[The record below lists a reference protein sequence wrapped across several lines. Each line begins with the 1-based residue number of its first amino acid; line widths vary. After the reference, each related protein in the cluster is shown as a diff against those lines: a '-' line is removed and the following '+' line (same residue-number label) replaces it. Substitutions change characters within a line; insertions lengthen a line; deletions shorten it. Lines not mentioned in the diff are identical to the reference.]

1 MTPRK
6 RPGGFRDRR
15 QEHYDRARQTAGEPV
30 VYPVL
35 ERPAGPTPP
44 SREIPMT
51 ITQFVVLGILFILIA
66 WAGASSVAY
75 GVVELS
81 SGGEQGPPGAQGEP
95 GPEGAIGPRGPA
107 GDDAAM
113 EMIKR
118 LGSLFAVQQKS
129 SLQGG
134 AFIEF
139 NDPEIGACV
148 QYIITGEPGVH
159 ACPGFSSGQ

>member
-1 MTPRK
+1 MT
-6 RPGGFRDRR
+6 
-15 QEHYDRARQTAGEPV
+15 V
-30 VYPVL
+30 
-35 ERPAGPTPP
+35 
-44 SREIPMT
+44 
-51 ITQFVVLGILFILIA
+51 TQFVVLGILFILIA

-75 GVVELS
+75 GVAELS
-81 SGGEQGPPGAQGEP
+81 GGGEQGPPGAQGEP

-118 LGSLFAVQQKS
+118 LGTLFAVQQKS
-129 SLQGG
+129 VLQGG
-134 AFIEF
+134 AFVEF

-159 ACPGFSSGQ
+159 ACPGFSGGQ

>member
-1 MTPRK
+1 MT
-6 RPGGFRDRR
+6 
-15 QEHYDRARQTAGEPV
+15 A
-30 VYPVL
+30 
-35 ERPAGPTPP
+35 
-44 SREIPMT
+44 
-51 ITQFVVLGILFILIA
+51 TQFVVLGILFILIA

-75 GVVELS
+75 VAIELHDDARS
-81 SGGEQGPPGAQGEP
+81 HSLTPGLQGEP
-95 GPEGAIGPRGPA
+95 GPEGAIGPQGPA

-134 AFIEF
+134 AFVEF
-139 NDPEIGACV
+139 NDPDIGACV

>member
-1 MTPRK
+1 
-6 RPGGFRDRR
+6 
-15 QEHYDRARQTAGEPV
+15 
-30 VYPVL
+30 
-35 ERPAGPTPP
+35 
-44 SREIPMT
+44 MT
-51 ITQFVVLGILFILIA
+51 ITQFVVLGILFILVA

-81 SGGEQGPPGAQGEP
+81 GGCEQGPPGLQGEQ
-95 GPEGAIGPRGPA
+95 GPEGAMGPQGPA

-134 AFIEF
+134 AFVEF
-139 NDPEIGACV
+139 NDPDIGACV

-159 ACPGFSSGQ
+159 ACPGFSGGQ